1 MISFSWVASL
11 PESSIL
17 TDVDNPDVAAQLGLN
32 FSTKLTI
39 GGISGLNRNF
49 AKIIPTAEQ
58 KIADEG

>member
-1 MISFSWVASL
+1 
-11 PESSIL
+11 L